1 MKEISAV
8 EWLLDNLAYNQ
19 NLVGLKEIIEKAIK
33 MEEQQND
40 DFYQLGYMT
49 CENDIYWEYDED
61 YQKNTKIK
69 IKNIISKED
78 FNLKMFNTTS
88 EHAKEYGLNAKK
100 PLYLQSFSINENKRL
115 NGIGNAV
122 IKYIN
127 DYAIKNKNDI
137 IFGHIPQNADFTKD
151 SRESFLPNIDMIKYW
166 LKDKGYEINN
176 DNNDFHKIV
185 NNTETLKN
193 KILNNTETLKK

>member
-49 CENDIYWEYDED
+49 CENDIYYDYDEN
-61 YQKNTKIK
+61 YQSYKKIG
-69 IKNIISKED
+69 NIISKED
-78 FNLKMFNTTS
+78 FNLKMFDTTS

-166 LKDKGYEINN
+166 LKDKGYTINN
-176 DNNDFHKIV
+176 DNNDFHKIL
-185 NNTETLKN
+185 NNSETLK
-193 KILNNTETLKK
+193 E

>member
-1 MKEISAV
+1 MKISII
-8 EWLLDNLAYNQ
+8 LPTRKRNNQLKRLISSICDTAYDISN
-19 NLVGLKEIIEKAIK
+19 IEV
-33 MEEQQND
+33 
-40 DFYQLGYMT
+40 
-49 CENDIYWEYDED
+49 CIYYDYDEN
-61 YQKNTKIK
+61 YQSYKKIGT
-69 IKNIISKED
+69 IISKED
-78 FNLKMFNTTS
+78 FNLKMFDTTS

-166 LKDKGYEINN
+166 LKDKGYTINN
-176 DNNDFHKIV
+176 DNNDFY
-185 NNTETLKN
+185 
-193 KILNNTETLKK
+193 KILNNSETLKE